1 MRASSLSARSMLRA
15 FFVAVACLLS
25 QSAWAGP
32 YSLSGDQRWIAL
44 ASRQDLNQ
52 AIGIAQTFIWR
63 LSGVR
68 VMQSANGW
76 YAVVAGPHD
85 GTDIRAVRQKLSS
98 TGTAPKDMAL
108 SKGDAYVAEVWT
120 KKAPEFLFSGEYE
133 GGEKPALYSYRDLNL
148 TLSRVRSKDN
158 DDYDPTFSASRN
170 GKILFNVQIEELN
183 REEPRS
189 DVIALRLDP
198 AIASPQFVFTAFT
211 GGAHC
216 CTETRFI
223 TQAGEA
229 WRVVEGE
236 ILDAG
241 GYWFED
247 IDGDGIYEILSADNS
262 FYYAYASYADSRAPI
277 RIHVLRDGVLLD
289 VTNDPKYESLR
300 RQKIHAME
308 FEMTNNSELATSNG
322 FLAAWV
328 ATKALVGELDEAW
341 ARMMGT
347 YNSSSDWPLSEC
359 MVELDAKGLCPPG
372 KEIALSYPSAL
383 RKHLEKSGYIQT
395 AAKPAAASAP
405 AVKITP
411 APPTSVFSL
420 PP

>member
-1 MRASSLSARSMLRA
+1 MFRA
-15 FFVAVACLLS
+15 FLFVAACLVS
-25 QSAWAGP
+25 QIVWAGS
-32 YSLSGDQRWIAL
+32 YSLNGNQRWIAL

-52 AIGIAQTFIWR
+52 AIGIAQTFSWR

-85 GTDIRAVRQKLSS
+85 GTDIRPVRQKLLS

-120 KKAPEFLFSGEYE
+120 KKAPDYLFSGEFE
-133 GGEKPALYSYRDLNL
+133 GGEKPASFSFRDLNL

-158 DDYDPTFSASRN
+158 EDYDPIFSASRN
-170 GKILFNVQIEELN
+170 GKILFQVQIEELN

-223 TQAGEA
+223 TQLGEA

-236 ILDAG
+236 ILDSD

-262 FYYAYASYADSRAPI
+262 FYYAYASYAESRAPV

-289 VTNDPKYESLR
+289 VSNDPKYESLR

-308 FEMTNNSELATSNG
+308 FEMANNSELANSNG

-328 ATKALVGELDEAW
+328 ATKALVGELDDAW

-359 MVELDAKGLCPPG
+359 MVEVDAKGMCPPG

-383 RKHLEKSGYIQT
+383 RKHLEKSGYVQT
-395 AAKPAAASAP
+395 AAKPAANP
-405 AVKITP
+405 VPTLKISP
-411 APPTSVFSL
+411 APPTSAFSL

>member
-1 MRASSLSARSMLRA
+1 MLRA
-15 FFVAVACLLS
+15 FLFAAACLFS
-25 QSAWAGP
+25 QAVWAGS
-32 YSLSGDQRWIAL
+32 YSLNGNQRWIAL

-52 AIGIAQTFIWR
+52 AIGIAQTFSWR
-63 LSGVR
+63 LPGVR

-85 GTDIRAVRQKLSS
+85 GTDIRPVRQKLLS

-108 SKGDAYVAEVWT
+108 SKGDAYVAELWT
-120 KKAPEFLFSGEYE
+120 KKGSEFLFSGEYE
-133 GGEKPALYSYRDLNL
+133 GDDKPAFFNFRDLRL
-148 TLSRVRSKDN
+148 TLSRVSTKEGDG
-158 DDYDPTFSASRN
+158 YDPTFSAMRN
-170 GKILFNVQIEELN
+170 GKILFNVQIEELD
-183 REEPRS
+183 RETPRS
-189 DVIALRLDP
+189 DVIALPLDP
-198 AIASPQFVFTAFT
+198 ATTFPQFVFTAFT

-223 TQAGEA
+223 TQMGET

-236 ILDAG
+236 ILDSD

-247 IDGDGIYEILSADNS
+247 IDGDGVYEILSSDNS
-262 FYYAYASYADSRAPI
+262 FYYAYASYAESRAPI
-277 RIHVLRDGVLLD
+277 RIHILRDGILQD
-289 VTNDPKYESLR
+289 VTHDPKYESLQ

-308 FEMTNNSELATSNG
+308 FEMANNSELATSNG

-328 ATKALVGELDEAW
+328 ATKALVGELDDAW
-341 ARMMGT
+341 ARMMVT

-359 MVELDAKGLCPPG
+359 MAALDAKGMCPPG